1 MVYGIKRR
9 EFLGGAVGTALLT
22 AFPPRAEAAD
32 DILIGI
38 PAAQSSPVGVG
49 DHKDWVNGISV
60 GIEEINAAGGVKG
73 RKLRAEVVD
82 IDIMTPEGTVS
93 AIQSL
98 NGKKVHAI
106 ASAFVLIP
114 QPAMDAAAA
123 TKVPYLHGN
132 TANSSLELVK
142 SNPAKYK
149 NIFQIDG
156 AETWYGYG
164 FVRYLDKIV
173 ASGSWKPKNNKIHI
187 VQEQIAY
194 TQVISKS
201 VQKAIDESKGRW
213 TLGAIT
219 DIQYPV
225 QDWSPVLRALHETD
239 AGVIFIDHWVAAEL
253 AAFCQ
258 QFVGDPVKGSLV
270 YLQYG
275 PSQPEFLKL
284 AAGTAEGMIWGTVI
298 GTHADAAGEAF
309 RKTYMSRFGENM
321 GIVYTGSGYDT
332 TKMLAKVWSTV
343 DPSDLDAVGTAIR
356 KLRYEGVCGTYTF
369 DRPEQAPL
377 VHPWQTEDVKAGI
390 SHLLLQVQDG
400 QHRIIAPEEL
410 AEVKIKPAPWF

>member
-1 MVYGIKRR
+1 LAASFARR
-9 EFLGGAVGTALLT
+9 AA
-22 AFPPRAEAAD
+22 AAD
-32 DILIGI
+32 DIVIGV
-38 PAAQSSPVGVG
+38 PTAQSSPVGVG
-49 DHKDWVNGISV
+49 DQKDWLNGVTLAID
-60 GIEEINAAGGVKG
+60 EINAAGGVAG
-73 RKLRAEVVD
+73 RKLRAEVTD
-82 IDIMTPEGTVS
+82 IDIMTPEGTV
-93 AIQSL
+93 AAFQTL
-98 NGKKVHAI
+98 TGKKVHAI

-123 TKVPYLHGN
+123 TGVPYLHGN
-132 TANSSLELVK
+132 TAIASLELVK
-142 SNPAKYK
+142 ANPAKYK
-149 NIFQIDG
+149 NVFQIDP

-164 FVRYLDKIV
+164 FVRYLDRF
-173 ASGSWKPKNNKIHI
+173 AAGGWKPKNNKIHI

-194 TQVISKS
+194 TQTISKS
-201 VQKAIDESKGRW
+201 VQKAIAESGGKW
-213 TLGAIT
+213 ALGPVT

-258 QFVGDPVKGSLV
+258 QFAADPVNGSLV

-275 PSQPEFLKL
+275 PSQPEFLNL
-284 AAGTAEGMIWGTVI
+284 AGGTAEGMIWGSVI
-298 GTHADAAGEAF
+298 GTHADPKAMDF
-309 RKTYMSRFGENM
+309 RTRYMKRFGDNM

-332 TKMLAKVWSTV
+332 VKALAGVWTSV
-343 DPSDLDAVGTAIR
+343 DPANYDAAGDAIR
-356 KLRYEGVCGTYTF
+356 KLRYEGVCGTYSF

-377 VHPWQTEDVKAGI
+377 VHPWQTKDVKSGI

-400 QHRIIAPEEL
+400 KHKIIAPEEL

>member
-1 MVYGIKRR
+1 MAIARR
-9 EFLGGAVGTALLT
+9 EFLGGVAGAALAAGFARRAV
-22 AFPPRAEAAD
+22 AAD
-32 DILIGI
+32 DIVIGV

-49 DHKDWVNGISV
+49 DHKDWVNGITLA
-60 GIEEINAAGGVKG
+60 IDEINAAGGVAG
-73 RKLRAEVVD
+73 RKLRAEITD
-82 IDIMTPEGTVS
+82 IDIMTPEGTV
-93 AIQSL
+93 AAFQTL
-98 NGKKVHAI
+98 TGKKVHAI

-123 TKVPYLHGN
+123 TGVPYLHGN
-132 TANSSLELVK
+132 TSVASLDLVK

-149 NIFQIDG
+149 NVFQIDP

-164 FVRYLDKIV
+164 FVRYLDRLV
-173 ASGSWKPKNNKIHI
+173 AGGSWKPKNNKIHI

-194 TQVISKS
+194 TQTISKS
-201 VQKAIDESKGRW
+201 VQKAIGESGGKW
-213 TLGAIT
+213 VLGPVT
-219 DIQYPV
+219 DIQFPV
-225 QDWSPVLRALHETD
+225 QDWSPVLRALHESD
-239 AGVIFIDHWVAAEL
+239 AGVLFIDHWVAAEL

-258 QFVGDPVKGSLV
+258 QFAADPVKGSLV

-284 AAGTAEGMIWGTVI
+284 AGGAAEGMVWGTVV
-298 GTHADAAGEAF
+298 GTHADPKAMDF
-309 RKTYMSRFGENM
+309 RTRYIKRFGDNM

-332 TKMLAKVWSTV
+332 VKALASVWAST
-343 DPSDLDAVGTAIR
+343 DPANYDAVGAAIR

-369 DRPEQAPL
+369 DRPEQAPV

-400 QHRIIAPEEL
+400 KHRIIAPEEL

>member
-1 MVYGIKRR
+1 MVAGLVRR
-9 EFLGGAVGTALLT
+9 EFLAGAAGTALL
-22 AFPPRAEAAD
+22 AGLSQRAAAAD
-32 DILIGI
+32 DIVIGL
-38 PAAQSSPVGVG
+38 PVAQSSPVGVG
-49 DHKDWVNGISV
+49 DHKDWLNGCAV
-60 GIEEINAAGGVKG
+60 GIDEINAAGGVGG

-82 IDIMTPEGTVS
+82 IDIMTPEGTVA

-98 NGKKVHAI
+98 NGKHVHAI
-106 ASAFVLIP
+106 ASAFVLIG
-114 QPAMDAAAA
+114 QPAMDASAA
-123 TKVPYLHGN
+123 TRVPYLHGN

-142 SNPAKYK
+142 SNPTKYK

-164 FVRYLDKIV
+164 FIRYLDKI
-173 ASGSWKPKNNKIHI
+173 AAAGSWKPKNNKVHI

-201 VQKAIDESKGRW
+201 VQKAIAESGGKW
-213 TLGAIT
+213 TVGAIT
-219 DIQYPV
+219 DIQFPV

-253 AAFCQ
+253 AAFAQ
-258 QFVGDPVKGSLV
+258 QFTGDPVRGSLV

-275 PSQPEFLKL
+275 PSQPEFLSL
-284 AAGTAEGMIWGTVI
+284 ANGTAEGMIWGTVI
-298 GTHADAAGEAF
+298 GTHADAAGQAF
-309 RKTYMSRFGENM
+309 RTTYKKRFGDNM

-332 TKMLAKVWSTV
+332 IKMLASVWAKV
-343 DPSDLDAVGTAIR
+343 DPANFDAVGDAIR
-356 KLRYEGVCGTYTF
+356 KLKYTGVCGTYTF

-377 VHPWQTEDVKAGI
+377 VHPWQTEDVKAGV

-400 QHRIIAPEEL
+400 QHKIIAPEEL

>member
-1 MVYGIKRR
+1 MSGIKRR
-9 EFLGGAVGTALLT
+9 EFLAGAAGTLVMAVGTQ
-22 AFPPRAEAAD
+22 RANAAD

-38 PAAQSSPVGVG
+38 PTAQSSPVGVG
-49 DHKDWVNGISV
+49 DQKDWLNGTTVAIDEV
-60 GIEEINAAGGVKG
+60 NAAGGVKG

-82 IDIMTPEGTVS
+82 IDIMTPEGTVG
-93 AIQSL
+93 AFQSL
-98 NGKKVHAI
+98 TGKKVHAI
-106 ASAFVLIP
+106 ASSFVLIP

-123 TKVPYLHGN
+123 VRVPYLHGN
-132 TANSSLELVK
+132 TSKASLDLVV
-142 SNPAKYK
+142 SNPVKYK

-164 FVRYLDKIV
+164 FVRYLDSMM

-201 VQKAIDESKGRW
+201 VQQAITESNGKW
-213 TLGAIT
+213 ALGAIT
-219 DIQYPV
+219 DIQFPV

-239 AGVIFIDHWVAAEL
+239 AGVLFIDHWVAAEL
-253 AAFCQ
+253 AAFAQ
-258 QFVGDPVKGSLV
+258 QFSADPVKGSLV

-275 PSQPEFLKL
+275 PSQPEFLDL

-298 GTHADAAGEAF
+298 GTHADPAGLAF
-309 RKTYMSRFGENM
+309 RDVYKKRFGDNM

-332 TKMLAKVWSTV
+332 VKMLATIWASV
-343 DPSDLDAVGTAIR
+343 DPSDFDAVGAAIR
-356 KLRYEGVCGTYTF
+356 KARYEGVCGTYTF

-377 VHPWQTEDVKAGI
+377 VHPWQTPDVKAGI

-400 QHRIIAPEEL
+400 KHRIIAPDVL
-410 AEVKIKPAPWF
+410 AEVKIKPAPWS